1 MNILD
6 ENVVETQCRL
16 FRKWRIRFRQIGFG
30 VGREGMKDIEII
42 SLLHDLARPTF
53 FTRDDDFFE
62 RNLCHTG
69 YCLVY
74 TAVEKNEVAIF
85 TRRLLKHPEL
95 NTKAKRMG
103 SVIKLSHAGLLVWRL
118 HAEKPQRFDWPD

>member
-1 MNILD
+1 M
-6 ENVVETQCRL
+6 ETQCRL
-16 FRKWRIRFRQIGFG
+16 LRKWRIRFRQIGFG

-42 SLLHDLARPTF
+42 SLLHDLPRPTF